1 MCQTGQDQK
10 ERKVLIRRMHHIPF
24 IPKQLS
30 LLFSRSVV
38 SNSLWPRELQHTSL
52 PCPSLSPGVCSNLCP
67 LSWWRHSTISSS
79 VVAFS
84 SCLQS
89 YPASGSFPMSQF
101 LASGGHSTG
110 VSVSAS
116 VLPVN
121 IWGWFAL
128 GLTGLI
134 LQSKGFSRVFSNTRT
149 PTMC

>member
-1 MCQTGQDQK
+1 MWQTGQDQK

-67 LSWWRHSTISSS
+67 LSWWRHSTI
-79 VVAFS
+79 VAFS

-89 YPASGSFPMSQF
+89 HPASGSFPMSQLF
-101 LASGGHSTG
+101 ASGGQNIGT
-110 VSVSAS
+110 SA
-116 VLPVN
+116 VLVN
-121 IWGWFAL
+121 MWGPAIWDGLIWL
-128 GLTGLI
+128 GGTSLILLLTGL
-134 LQSKGFSRVFSNTRT
+134 SRSGFRGLPPV
-149 PTMC
+149 